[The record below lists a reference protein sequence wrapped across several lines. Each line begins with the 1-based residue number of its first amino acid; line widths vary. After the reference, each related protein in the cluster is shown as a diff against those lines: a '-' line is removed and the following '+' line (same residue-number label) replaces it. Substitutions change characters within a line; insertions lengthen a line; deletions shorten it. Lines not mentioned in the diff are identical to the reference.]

1 MHPFCHV
8 HVSDCMHVQ
17 QGTSMTHATP
27 SSSAGLVP
35 MAEDDG
41 PGALEAVERLEGS
54 PPLENGLQQPLHP
67 HQEQHQ
73 GQETALPSK

>member
-1 MHPFCHV
+1 MQPSSRA
-8 HVSDCMHVQ
+8 HVSVCMRVQ

-27 SSSAGLVP
+27 SSSAGPVP
-35 MAEDDG
+35 VAEDDG

-54 PPLENGLQQPLHP
+54 PPLDNGLQQPLHP

-73 GQETALPSK
+73 G